1 MGLNHEKKVWIIGHK
16 NPDTDSVCAAIAYA
30 DLKNKISNIRHEAK
44 RAGNINEETRYVL
57 NYFHVDEPELVTDV
71 RAQIKDISFRRL
83 AGVNDHISLKLA
95 WELMTTENVVTL
107 PVTNANNQLCGLIVT
122 RDIATSHMEV
132 YDNRILA
139 TAKTSYKN
147 IAQTLKGN
155 FLAGNEHAYFTKG
168 KVVIETSS
176 PDWMEEYMEQDDLV
190 ILGGHFKSQMRAIE
204 NNASCLVVC
213 SGFAV
218 SREVISAANKR
229 DCVVIGTPYDTFT
242 VARLINQSMPIKYF
256 MTKNNLIQFDL
267 DDYVDDVKEVMSKV
281 RHRDFPIV
289 DEENHYVGMISRR
302 YLFNTQ
308 KKKVILVD
316 HNEKTQAV
324 DGIGGADILEIIDHH
339 RLGSLETIS
348 PVFFR
353 NQPLG
358 CTSTIIYQMYQENG
372 VKITKSIAGLLCS
385 AIISD
390 TLLFRSP
397 TCTQADKDAAAK
409 LAEIADID
417 MERHANEMFRAG
429 SNFET
434 KTTEEICYQDF
445 KTFTAADIL
454 FGVSQISAMSREE
467 LDEVKERALPYQ
479 SVIMEE
485 RGLQMVFI
493 MLTDILNESSE
504 LICLGKGADEAV
516 EKAFYKQKINDGY
529 RLRGVVSRKKQL
541 IPELLDAIMSMQA

>member
-1 MGLNHEKKVWIIGHK
+1 MDFEQENSVWVIGHR
-16 NPDTDSVCAAIAYA
+16 NPDTDSICAAIAYA
-30 DLKNKISNIRHEAK
+30 DLQNHLSETKYEPK
-44 RAGNINEETRYVL
+44 RAGNLNEETKYVL
-57 NYFHVDEPELVTDV
+57 RRFKVKIPAYVDDV
-71 RAQIKDISFRRL
+71 RTQVKDIAFRRTI
-83 AGVNDHISLKLA
+83 GVSSSISLKRA
-95 WELMTTENVVTL
+95 WELMTTSKVVTL
-107 PVTNANNQLCGLIVT
+107 PITGEDNELLGLIVNA
-122 RDIATSHMEV
+122 DIAESYMDVLDT
-132 YDNRILA
+132 RILA
-139 TAKTSYKN
+139 EARTPYKN
-147 IAQTLKGN
+147 MIETLNGTI
-155 FLAGNEHAYFTKG
+155 LVGNEHGRYIRG
-168 KVVIETSS
+168 KVIVAADSLPMAEES
-176 PDWMEEYMEQDDLV
+176 MEKDDLV
-190 ILGGHFKSQMRAIE
+190 ILGDRESMQKCALKH
-204 NNASCLVVC
+204 NASCLIIC
-213 SGFAV
+213 GGTQV
-218 SREVISAANKR
+218 SKAIITEAQDKECVIIS
-229 DCVVIGTPYDTFT
+229 TPYDPFT
-242 VARLINQSMPIKYF
+242 VSRLIMQSMPIKQF
-256 MTKNNLIQFDL
+256 MRTKNLKKFEIE
-267 DDYVDDVKEVMSKV
+267 DYVDDVREVMSKA
-281 RHRDFPIV
+281 RHRDFPIL
-289 DEENHYVGMISRR
+289 DHDGYYIGMISRR
-302 YLFNTQ
+302 NLLNMQ
-308 KKKVILVD
+308 KKRVVLVD
-316 HNEKTQAV
+316 HNEKQQAV
-324 DGIGGADILEIIDHH
+324 HGIDNADILGIIDHH
-339 RLGSLETIS
+339 KIGSLET
-348 PVFFR
+348 PVPVMFR
-353 NQPLG
+353 NQPVG

-467 LDEVKERALPYQ
+467 LDEIKERVLPYQ